1 MPDAMNGN
9 DSTTP
14 TAGDAVTAAAS
25 RPLRMVLV
33 GLGVR
38 GRHWAETMRR
48 SADVAI
54 AAYVDPDPG
63 ALQRAAAEIA
73 PAPGFA
79 SLEAALDAVGEV
91 DALVL
96 ATPPTTRAPHLAL
109 AVQANLPI
117 LAEKPLAVDLAEAAR
132 FVRLTDE
139 AGVPLMVGLN
149 FRYLPVTLAI
159 QRLLSEADLGA
170 PEFAR
175 FTYERYRDGRRA
187 DINKYPLTM
196 DHPMLWEQS
205 IHHFDL
211 MRHVYAQEP
220 VAVYCRTWNPSWSMY
235 RHHANVSALFTFDR
249 GLVLNYHGTWAG
261 SWGDTQVT
269 WRTDCPGGAIVQREQ
284 FGDLVVAR
292 TPFAEPE
299 GVDLPPHEIWI
310 SETVNLLAS
319 FVAFLRGRRA
329 LESSG
334 RDHLASLLMV
344 QACIDSSREGRVIE
358 IDIQRALEALGVP
371 PRAEEVIEPVAP

>member
-1 MPDAMNGN
+1 MHDPTHPSDAT
-9 DSTTP
+9 STV
-14 TAGDAVTAAAS
+14 AGDAVTATGS
-25 RPLRMVLV
+25 RPLRLVLV

-48 SADVAI
+48 TDDVAI
-54 AAYVDPDPG
+54 AGYVDPDPV
-63 ALQRAAAEIA
+63 ALQRAAADVA

-79 SLEAALDAVGEV
+79 TLEAALDTLGAV

-96 ATPPTTRAPHLAL
+96 ATPPTTREPHLAL
-109 AVQANLPI
+109 AVQAKLPV

-132 FVRLTDE
+132 FVRRTDD

-159 QRLLSEADLGA
+159 QRLLADGELGA
-170 PEFAR
+170 PEFGR

-211 MRHVYAQEP
+211 MRHVYGQEP

-261 SWGDTQVT
+261 SWGETQVT

-284 FGDLVVAR
+284 FGDLVIAR
-292 TPFAEPE
+292 TPFAQPE
-299 GVDLPPHEIWI
+299 AVDLPPHEIWI
-310 SETVNLLAS
+310 SETANLLAS
-319 FVAFLRGRRA
+319 FVDFLRGRRA

-334 RDHLASLLMV
+334 RDHIASLLMV
-344 QACIDSSREGRVIE
+344 QACIDSSREGRLVE
-358 IDIQRALEALGVP
+358 IDIQRDLATLGVAP
-371 PRAEEVIEPVAP
+371 HAPRR

>member
-1 MPDAMNGN
+1 MMADATHPDHA
-9 DSTTP
+9 TT
-14 TAGDAVTAAAS
+14 TAAADTTKAAAS
-25 RPLRMVLV
+25 RPLRLVLV

-48 SADVAI
+48 NADVAI
-54 AAYVDPDPG
+54 AAYVDPDPV
-63 ALQRAAAEIA
+63 ALQRAAAEIT

-79 SLEAALDAVGEV
+79 TLEAALDAADAV

-96 ATPPTTRAPHLAL
+96 ATPPTTRAPQLAL
-109 AVQANLPI
+109 AVQAGLPV
-117 LAEKPLAVDLAEAAR
+117 LAEKPLAVDLDEAAR

-149 FRYLPVTLAI
+149 FRYLPVTVAI
-159 QRLLSEADLGA
+159 KRLLARDDLGA

-196 DHPMLWEQS
+196 EHPMLWEQS

-211 MRHVYAQEP
+211 MRHVYGQEP
-220 VAVYCRTWNPSWSMY
+220 VEVYCRTWNPSWSMY

-249 GLVLNYHGTWAG
+249 GLEVNYHGTWAG

-284 FGDLVVAR
+284 FGDLVLAR

-299 GVDLPPHEIWI
+299 PVDLPPHEIWI

-319 FVAFLRGRRA
+319 FVDFLRGRCA

-344 QACIDSSREGRVIE
+344 QACIDSSREGRL
-358 IDIQRALEALGVP
+358 IDIDVQRALAAL
-371 PRAEEVIEPVAP
+371 EVAPHAPRR